1 MKISQQ
7 KNLIYHL
14 YSCKRSNHTYCIS
27 NSDEQVWE
35 GRLNRVALKVQSDL
49 DHHCV
54 SFKMLLYPEEC
65 HSFSSAEIYFYSNP
79 TFSKKLF
86 QDYLSVKPFGSRS
99 SLRFCQTWSWLKLF
113 AKVISRWHQKAK
125 SWGFYEYSCIFK
137 LIKQA
142 DKEKKCKIWWA
153 LSVLQEV

>member
-54 SFKMLLYPEEC
+54 SFKMLLYPGEC

-86 QDYLSVKPFGSRS
+86 QDYLSVKPFGSRPRGYKPWVQS
-99 SLRFCQTWSWLKLF
+99 QTQNKAQWLAACGHVSASSQSLRFILSLSTNSSFITSKPD
-113 AKVISRWHQKAK
+113 
-125 SWGFYEYSCIFK
+125 
-137 LIKQA
+137 QA
-142 DKEKKCKIWWA
+142 
-153 LSVLQEV
+153 